1 MINGPLNNAGKES
14 PVNTFQTNFGAMK
27 MKRFLV
33 CGLWIPMVAALV
45 VMSIAGPMALAADAP
60 PPPPPVTQELGYT
73 QAQLAFKIATLLGF
87 SGGDS
92 TDAMNF
98 LKNHVPPAVPL
109 GGWDLGKQATV
120 GDLTVCF
127 CQLLGISPITPGGQA
142 PTANDYQSAMLGI
155 GVSNPASVQAA
166 ITAALP
172 NWTPVGLSPFGPS
185 PTNSPVRTQN

>member
-1 MINGPLNNAGKES
+1 
-14 PVNTFQTNFGAMK
+14 

-109 GGWDLGKQATV
+109 GGRRQAEAAHAGKAGEFAGFFIAV
-120 GDLTVCF
+120 
-127 CQLLGISPITPGGQA
+127 LLGQLRDLEGQLAVRAGTGGVI
-142 PTANDYQSAMLGI
+142 L
-155 GVSNPASVQAA
+155 VV
-166 ITAALP
+166 
-172 NWTPVGLSPFGPS
+172 VGAGHWA
-185 PTNSPVRTQN
+185 QN

>member
-1 MINGPLNNAGKES
+1 MSNAG
-14 PVNTFQTNFGAMK
+14 PAGALTNPGCALASCTTACAERSQSEPALPASAGATAAGK
-27 MKRFLV
+27 RRTRRFLK
-33 CGLWIPMVAALV
+33 
-45 VMSIAGPMALAADAP
+45 D
-60 PPPPPVTQELGYT
+60 
-73 QAQLAFKIATLLGF
+73 TLLAG
-87 SGGDS
+87 SWPWS
-92 TDAMNF
+92 AN
-98 LKNHVPPAVPL
+98 VPCARRRPPAVPL